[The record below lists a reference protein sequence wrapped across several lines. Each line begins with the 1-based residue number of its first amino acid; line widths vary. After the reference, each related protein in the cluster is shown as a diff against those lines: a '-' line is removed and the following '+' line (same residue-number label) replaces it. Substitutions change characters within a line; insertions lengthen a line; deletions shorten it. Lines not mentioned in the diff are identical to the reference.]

1 MSREIPFAVKK
12 AGNRGYHLMMGGA
25 SKVMKW
31 PKPEVVVGAGCA
43 MELPE
48 IVKKCRIHKVMIVT
62 DPGVEPI
69 VREKVLPHL
78 DRHGTK
84 YQLFAKVG
92 ANPTDKIVEDIFRE
106 FKSCGCDGMMAVGGG
121 SPIDAA
127 KGALARLARP
137 RTQLCKM
144 AGMFK
149 VLKKTLPL
157 IAVPTT
163 SGSGSEASVVAVIVE
178 DATRHKVCITDPVL
192 MPKYAVLDP
201 ELLASMPQNITATTG
216 MDALTHA
223 IESYVAFAYGTLE
236 TSRNAEEAAVK
247 VFRYLERAYAD
258 GNDLEAREQM
268 AVAACKAGMA
278 FTRTGLGHVH
288 AISHAISGIYN
299 TPHGLA
305 NAVILPIVLED
316 YGEVVYPQL
325 AHLAELTGIKTS
337 GSDADKARAFI
348 AAIRGMNK
356 KLGIPTGF
364 DFIQRADIP
373 KIVKWATFDGNVS
386 FPSPVVYSSQRCRHI
401 INRIIVEA

>member
-1 MSREIPFAVKK
+1 MRKELPFNVTKT
-12 AGNRGYHLMMGGA
+12 GNRGYHLMMGGA

-31 PKPEVVVGAGCA
+31 PEPEVVIGAGCV

-48 IVKKCRIHKVMIVT
+48 IVEKCGIRKVMVVT

-69 VREKVLPHL
+69 VRENVLPHL
-78 DRHGTK
+78 ERYGTQ
-84 YQLFAKVG
+84 YQLFAQVG
-92 ANPTDKIVEDIFRE
+92 ANPTDKIVEDIFRA
-106 FKSCGCDGMMAVGGG
+106 FRSSGCDGMMAVGGG

-137 RTQLCKM
+137 HTDLCKM

-163 SGSGSEASVVAVIVE
+163 SGSGSEVSVVAVIVE
-178 DATRHKVCITDPVL
+178 DATRHKFCVTDPVL

-201 ELLASMPQNITATTG
+201 QLMVSMPQDITATTG

-223 IESYVAFAYGTLE
+223 IESYVTFAYSTRE
-236 TSRNAEEAAVK
+236 TSRNAEAAAVK
-247 VFRYLERAYAD
+247 VFRYLERAYAN
-258 GNDLEAREQM
+258 GEDLEAREQM
-268 AVAACKAGMA
+268 AMAACKAGMA

-288 AISHAISGIYN
+288 AISHAISGVYN

-316 YGEVVYPQL
+316 YGETVYPQL
-325 AHLAELTGIKTS
+325 AHLAELTGVKTT
-337 GSDADKARAFI
+337 GSDAEKARAFI
-348 AAIRGMNK
+348 AAIRWMNK
-356 KLGIPTGF
+356 KMGIPTGF
-364 DFIQRADIP
+364 DYIQLEDIP
-373 KIVKWATFDGNVS
+373 KLVKWATFDGNVS
-386 FPSPVVYSSQRCRHI
+386 FPSPVVYSPQRCRHI
-401 INRIIVEA
+401 INRIIGEA